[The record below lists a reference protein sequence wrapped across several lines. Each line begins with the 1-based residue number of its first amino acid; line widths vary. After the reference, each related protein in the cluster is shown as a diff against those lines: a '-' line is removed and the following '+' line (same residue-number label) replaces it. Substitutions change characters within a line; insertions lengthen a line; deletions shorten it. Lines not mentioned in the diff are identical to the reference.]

1 MYFYSFAIS
10 PLWKGL
16 GPSFENKLE
25 SSSPKDA
32 LCKLWFEKAEWFWR
46 RIFSNVLNVFYYFQ
60 IISHLRM
67 LWPFIWTNLNPFTQE
82 VLFQVWLKL
91 DQWFWRRRFLK
102 VFNVFLLFHN
112 YCPLRR
118 AYPFIWTNLN
128 PPHPRIVCA
137 KFDLNWP
144 SGSGE
149 EDF

>member
-10 PLWKGL
+10 PLWKGR

-32 LCKLWFEKAEWFWR
+32 LCQVWLKRPSRSGEEYFQK
-46 RIFSNVLNVFYYFQ
+46 FSMYFYYFQ
-60 IISHLRM
+60 IISPLRRV
-67 LWPFIWTNLNPFTQE
+67 WPFIWTNLNPFTQN

-91 DQWFWRRRFLK
+91 DQWFWRRRFFK

-118 AYPFIWTNLN
+118 AYPLIWTNLN

-137 KFDLNWP
+137 NFV
-144 SGSGE
+144 
-149 EDF
+149 